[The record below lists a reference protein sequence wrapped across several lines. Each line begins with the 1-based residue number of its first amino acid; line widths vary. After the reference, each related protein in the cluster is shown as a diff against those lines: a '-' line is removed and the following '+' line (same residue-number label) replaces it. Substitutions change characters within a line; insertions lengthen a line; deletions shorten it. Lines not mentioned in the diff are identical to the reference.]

1 MEVNLRA
8 RYKQEA
14 TLDLID
20 AAIQKAASER
30 GTFEFSDRVGLVAWC
45 LGRFSVF
52 DKPEG
57 PLRRMRQARAFFGRP
72 STRNHN

>member
-1 MEVNLRA
+1 MATHISFGLVNLRA

-52 DKPEG
+52 DK
-57 PLRRMRQARAFFGRP
+57 LKDL
-72 STRNHN
+72 